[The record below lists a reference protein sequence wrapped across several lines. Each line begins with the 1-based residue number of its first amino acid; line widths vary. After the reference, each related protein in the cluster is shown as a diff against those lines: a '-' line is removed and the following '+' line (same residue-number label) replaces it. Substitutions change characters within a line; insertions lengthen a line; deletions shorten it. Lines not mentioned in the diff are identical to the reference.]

1 MRRDVD
7 AQPAAGSVDD
17 DAPARRYLENASIPD
32 LERVVSAV
40 PVWVAASA
48 PVMAVD
54 REVHARK
61 RKDGVLTTG
70 FAVPCLYAARRHLDR
85 RGGDWYVTH
94 SRGADMFRLRMYVVT
109 DTEQVQAPVPGVPG
123 GGPGRARADHRR

>member
-1 MRRDVD
+1 MAGSLSGPEIRLVLLLSADSHPDRLLLQHTAEKGRPVGLMRRDVD
-7 AQPAAGSVDD
+7 AQPAAGFVDD

-61 RKDGVLTTG
+61 
-70 FAVPCLYAARRHLDR
+70 A
-85 RGGDWYVTH
+85 
-94 SRGADMFRLRMYVVT
+94 
-109 DTEQVQAPVPGVPG
+109 
-123 GGPGRARADHRR
+123 